1 MSPIENVAP
10 NHVDVVADEVKLRN
24 KPDRS
29 RDLFGVQLEVCNF
42 SFLRVCEGGWR
53 EAFNMPLAR
62 RKAVAGQPK
71 NARIQTAH

>member
-10 NHVDVVADEVKLRN
+10 NHVDVVAQEVKLRN

-42 SFLRVCEGGWR
+42 FGCW

-71 NARIQTAH
+71 NARIQTTH

>member
-10 NHVDVVADEVKLRN
+10 NHVDVVAQEVKLRN

-42 SFLRVCEGGWR
+42 SFLGVVGRR
-53 EAFNMPLAR
+53 EAL
-62 RKAVAGQPK
+62 
-71 NARIQTAH
+71 ICH